1 MSFEKEIIES
11 YADVTVERKKSRLPA
26 RLDWWQSATGLF
38 LALFMIAHMFF
49 VSSILISPKLFDWMI
64 GVAEL
69 DFIFGHRQPLVTS
82 FVVLVVLVAFMAHA
96 FLALRKFPINY
107 KQFLKMRTHKNL
119 MKHSDTTYWWIQV
132 MTGFVLFF
140 LGSAH
145 MFVIML
151 SPNSPDALNGIGS
164 VASSLRFVEQHF
176 WVLYLFLLIAVE
188 LHGSIGLYRLA
199 VKWGWFDH
207 WGKTPEATR
216 KLLQKIK
223 VGMTA
228 FFLILGF
235 ATFGA
240 YIKYGIQISNSQERI
255 QKINPHEAIDELNGV
270 ILEVE

>member
-11 YADVTVERKKSRLPA
+11 YAGVTPERKKSRLPA

-38 LALFMIAHMFF
+38 LGLFMIAHMFF

-64 GVAEL
+64 AKAEL
-69 DFIFGHRQPLVTS
+69 DFVFGHRKPIVTS
-82 FVVLVVLVAFMAHA
+82 LIVLIVLVVFMVHA
-96 FLALRKFPINY
+96 FLAMRKFPINY

-119 MKHSDTTYWWIQV
+119 MKHGDTNYWWIQA

-140 LGSAH
+140 FGSAH
-145 MFVIML
+145 LFVIML
-151 SPNSPDALNGIGS
+151 SPNSPDALIGIGS

-176 WVLYLFLLIAVE
+176 WILYLVLLVAVE

-216 KLLQKIK
+216 KVLQKVK
-223 VGMTA
+223 MAMTI
-228 FFLILGF
+228 FFLTLGF
-235 ATFGA
+235 LTFGA
-240 YIKYGIQISNSQERI
+240 YIKYGIEFSNLEKRM
-255 QKINPHEAIDELNGV
+255 QKAMNHN
-270 ILEVE
+270 EVDVLIMEVQ